1 MLKVLEVQEATEEL
15 YAVASN
21 LMMQLTN
28 NNELT
33 YQKFQ
38 EIIDADTS
46 VLLFLKINNCFI
58 GMTTLTYYQTL
69 SGIKGWIEDVIVDEK
84 FRGKGYSVKLLE
96 EAIVFARNKGVEKL
110 MLTSRP
116 TRVAANN
123 LYRKIGFSQRETN
136 VYIMDLNV

>member
-1 MLKVLEVQEATEEL
+1 MRILR
-15 YAVASN
+15 
-21 LMMQLTN
+21 
-28 NNELT
+28 
-33 YQKFQ
+33 FFF
-38 EIIDADTS
+38 
-46 VLLFLKINNCFI
+46 FLKINNCFI